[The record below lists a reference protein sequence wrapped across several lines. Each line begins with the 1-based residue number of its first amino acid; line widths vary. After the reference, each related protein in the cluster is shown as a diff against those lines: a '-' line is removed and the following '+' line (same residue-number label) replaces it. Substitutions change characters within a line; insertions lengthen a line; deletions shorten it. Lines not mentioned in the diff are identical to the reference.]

1 MEMLNHVSVTNF
13 AFVQTDFPIGGTRR
27 DKTNWTSKFCHS
39 EGDFMSV
46 NDVADVHYFSF
57 T

>member
-46 NDVADVHYFSF
+46 NDVAVMNGSI
-57 T
+57 